1 LKSTRRIEISLER
14 EEIAIHRRG
23 RPITRHCEKCGTR
36 VVMLPMEPAAVLAR
50 TSVRVLYRRLEEGK
64 LHFFESPDGTT
75 FVCAESVKAL
85 A

>member
-1 LKSTRRIEISLER
+1 LKSVRRIEISVER

-23 RPITRHCEKCGTR
+23 RPVTRHCEQCGPR
-36 VVMLPMEPAAVLAR
+36 VAMLPMEPAALLAG
-50 TSVRVLYRRLEEGK
+50 TSVRVLYRWLEEGK

-75 FVCAESVKAL
+75 LVCVASVKAL